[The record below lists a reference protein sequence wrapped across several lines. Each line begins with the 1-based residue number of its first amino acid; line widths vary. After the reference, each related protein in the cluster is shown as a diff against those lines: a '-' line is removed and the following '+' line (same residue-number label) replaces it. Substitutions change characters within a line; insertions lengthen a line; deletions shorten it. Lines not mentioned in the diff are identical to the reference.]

1 MEEWQ
6 ELEDDESEEE
16 IIPEPDR
23 EDKLQTYL
31 QLAAAGHSPID
42 YVRETSG
49 LPIED
54 RSFLLEP
61 PDSESEIF
69 TQEEAS
75 VEVDALGDE
84 VEESEPVAHPGH
96 RSRSLDLIKSHSYPS
111 SSSIFDP
118 PDLADD
124 NDSREDVDENDEN
137 ANPLLPLAD
146 LPEDTPVASHAERHG
161 ELRAIA
167 DVEQGTDFSPEVPEV
182 PSPAEDRQPDA
193 LVLAIPET
201 AADAAGHAA
210 EDAELATGMELATR
224 DDDAD
229 DVDAVDD
236 PGRSRS
242 VSPEQSPT
250 SREAHMRA
258 AAVTQPPVEVN
269 PILKSLQP
277 KNKQDMWSKIHG
289 GRQPRAVPS
298 LRPPGSQRGQASSS
312 RSPK

>member
-61 PDSESEIF
+61 PDSASEIF

-167 DVEQGTDFSPEVPEV
+167 DVEQGTDFPRRCQVRRKTGSRMPWSSP
-182 PSPAEDRQPDA
+182 
-193 LVLAIPET
+193 
-201 AADAAGHAA
+201 
-210 EDAELATGMELATR
+210 
-224 DDDAD
+224 
-229 DVDAVDD
+229 
-236 PGRSRS
+236 SR
-242 VSPEQSPT
+242 
-250 SREAHMRA
+250 
-258 AAVTQPPVEVN
+258 
-269 PILKSLQP
+269 
-277 KNKQDMWSKIHG
+277 
-289 GRQPRAVPS
+289 
-298 LRPPGSQRGQASSS
+298 RPPRTPRVTPRRMPSWPREWSWRHATTMRTMSTLSTIRGGVGACPRSS
-312 RSPK
+312 RPRPEKLTCERRQ